1 MSRNSLGMTADAL
14 LRRSLLRRILCLGL
28 GASSGWPQFCSA
40 ADNVGS
46 GAEAVTDDDVLV
58 VGSGI
63 AGLCAAISAKESGEE
78 RVRILEK
85 GPLIGGHSLYSS
97 GSIAAVAPER
107 AAANSGRLGF
117 VDSVEAFVADALAAG
132 GGFGNRA
139 ILTRIARE
147 SADALDWLESMGV
160 KFKDEIGTATGAL
173 WQRSHYPATPSG
185 NTYIR
190 SFEQVIKDTN
200 GAIQVLTDTAATD
213 LLHCALP

>member
-85 GPLIGGHSLYSS
+85 GPLIGGTVFTQADRLPPLRPS
-97 GSIAAVAPER
+97 GLQQTQEGSVLSIRLRRLLPMHLQL
-107 AAANSGRLGF
+107 AAAS
-117 VDSVEAFVADALAAG
+117 A
-132 GGFGNRA
+132 
-139 ILTRIARE
+139 TAR
-147 SADALDWLESMGV
+147 
-160 KFKDEIGTATGAL
+160 F
-173 WQRSHYPATPSG
+173 
-185 NTYIR
+185 
-190 SFEQVIKDTN
+190 
-200 GAIQVLTDTAATD
+200 
-213 LLHCALP
+213 